1 MMMKDEIIAYLK
13 EHKDEFMRKYGIEE
27 IALFGSFA
35 RGEAHEESDVD
46 IFVKMKPDLFK
57 MVALKERIGKDL
69 HKEVDLIRDHPHIK
83 PTLLK
88 MIRKDLV
95 NV

>member
-1 MMMKDEIIAYLK
+1 MTRKELIAYLE
-13 EHKDEFMRKYGIEE
+13 EHKDEFMRKYEIEE

-35 RGEAHEESDVD
+35 RREAKEESDVD

-57 MVALKERIGKDL
+57 MVALKERMEQDL
-69 HKEVDLIRDHPHIK
+69 HKEIDLIRDHPHIK
-83 PTLLK
+83 PTLLE